1 MTASVESSGGRRQ
14 VTVGSTCGQSLDS
27 RVLGCRLRE
36 PFTAFQAFVDST
48 DLTGQEQTRPLRP
61 WIYSGMHMDSERSTR
76 PPGSCQNLHRES
88 PVGIRL
94 WGKE

>member
-61 WIYSGMHMDSERSTR
+61 VDLLWDAHGLRAEYKTAGVLPKPS
-76 PPGSCQNLHRES
+76 QREPS
-88 PVGIRL
+88 WDTVVG
-94 WGKE
+94 